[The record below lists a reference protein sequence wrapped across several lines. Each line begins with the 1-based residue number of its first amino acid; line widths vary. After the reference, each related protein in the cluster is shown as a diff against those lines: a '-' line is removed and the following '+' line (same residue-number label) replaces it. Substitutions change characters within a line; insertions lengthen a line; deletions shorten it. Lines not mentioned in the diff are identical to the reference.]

1 MTQVSFKIKVGQPVQ
16 IKQGKKVLTEMS
28 KQDVETLIATLCR
41 YYFDT
46 TGKENIVL
54 ETNGEMTGL
63 ITDLKNKEE
72 LKRIDGK
79 EGL

>member
-46 TGKENIVL
+46 TGKETIVL
-54 ETNGEMTGL
+54 ETNGKMTGL
-63 ITDLKNKEE
+63 ITDLK
-72 LKRIDGK
+72 R
-79 EGL
+79 